1 MRCIINDVWLLAMFL
16 RGEHTTSTCYHVNV
30 DMSLDKAKTILVAQ
44 HLLVQQYLSFTNS
57 HYSLDQP
64 TACSGWVG
72 GWLLGQYLGK
82 VDAKRANNR
91 TVAS

>member
-1 MRCIINDVWLLAMFL
+1 MCCIIIDVWLLAMFL

-72 GWLLGQYLGK
+72 GGYWVNIWGK
-82 VDAKRANNR
+82 WMRR
-91 TVAS
+91 EPTTEL